1 MNYRNFL
8 WFVASLLS
16 VTNLWAQSVYPGQH
30 ENKLDKKDIAA
41 MRVKSFNLND
51 VRLLPSRFRDNMMRD
66 SIWMVSLDVD
76 RLLHSFRTNAGV
88 FAGREGGYM
97 AVKKLGGWES
107 LDCELRGH
115 TVGHLLSAY
124 GLMYAATGSE
134 VFKQKGDSLVKGLS
148 EVQQALGN
156 GYISAFPE
164 ELINRNLRGGAVWA
178 PWYTIHKLY
187 SGLID
192 QYLYADNIL
201 ALDVV
206 KRGADWA
213 YVKLKPQSEEVRRR
227 MIRNE
232 FGGINESFYN
242 LYAITGK
249 ECYRWLAE
257 YFYHNDV
264 MDPLKVQKDDLGTK
278 HTNTFI
284 PKVIAEARNY
294 ELTKNAASKQLVDFF
309 WHTMID
315 SHTFAPGCSSQ
326 KEHFFDTKQ
335 FSKYLNGYTGET
347 CCTYNMLKLSRH
359 LFCWTADSKAAD
371 YYERALYNHIL
382 GQQDP
387 QSGMVCYFL
396 PMLSGAYKVY
406 STPENSF
413 WCCVGSGFESHAK
426 YGEAI
431 YYHNEK
437 GIYVNLFIPSV
448 VNWHEKGLVLR
459 QETSFPESETTKL
472 MLNLKHP
479 LRTSVYLRYPSWSG
493 KPDIRVNGKL
503 MAVKAKDGSYIEL
516 NREWKDGDCIEVTY
530 PMELRIET
538 TPDNPEKG
546 ALLYGPVVL
555 AGERGTENMKQPAPF
570 SNPKLYNDYY
580 TYDYQIPADLK
591 SSMKMDVKHPDKFLK
606 KIGNELKFIS
616 SEGDVLRPLYDLHH
630 QHYVVYWDLKQ
641 PVSIKKTCSGDLIA
655 DQTIFD
661 YVSGK
666 EGERAYLRLPRGAKQ
681 VKAVLYC
688 HQNMTEEVLFRSK
701 FFCSKMDSLGVAM
714 AFIQRGSQNW
724 DVREGCQE
732 RFEQIMDDF
741 AKGTEHP
748 EIATA
753 PIIPFGHSAQAT
765 FPWNFAAWNPERTLC
780 ILSYHGDAP
789 RTNLCGYGRENIEW
803 GRTRNIDSIPGLM
816 IEGEYEWWEGRV
828 RPALAFRMMYPD
840 SRISFLCDA
849 GKGHFDLC
857 EETQDYMARFIA
869 KALDDSRPKGGVLY
883 SRWKEDGTESNNP
896 HEMFWYQDKEMMELT
911 KARYEDSRGKK
922 MQYVSA
928 RMNGKLLAYDE
939 NKHIKLNAETSSL
952 EFSVEPVFVNQERNM
967 ISEEHA
973 AVRPKVVLISGPAIQ
988 TGEYTFRFDPD
999 YFGKDPKRLWTGI
1012 TLCIEADGD
1021 DNYKSAVQELNIQVK
1036 LKGE

>member
-1 MNYRNFL
+1 MCT
-8 WFVASLLS
+8 LS
-16 VTNLWAQSVYPGQH
+16 AQSVYPGQH
-30 ENKLDKKDIAA
+30 AGKLSKVNMAD
-41 MRVKSFNLND
+41 MQVKSFDLKD

-66 SIWMVSLDVD
+66 SIWMVSLDVN

-97 AVKKLGGWES
+97 TVKKLGGWES

-115 TVGHLLSAY
+115 TTGHLLSAY

-134 VFKQKGDSLVKGLS
+134 IFKQKGDSLIHGLS
-148 EVQQALGN
+148 EVQKALGN
-156 GYISAFPE
+156 GYLSAFPE
-164 ELINRNLRGGAVWA
+164 ELINRNLRGKSVWA
-178 PWYTIHKLY
+178 PWYTLHKLY

-192 QYLYADNIL
+192 QYLYADNKL
-201 ALDVV
+201 ALELVT
-206 KRGADWA
+206 KAADWA
-213 YVKLKPQSEEVRRR
+213 YEKLKPQSEAIRRK

-242 LYAITGK
+242 LYAITG
-249 ECYRWLAE
+249 EERYRWLAE
-257 YFYHNDV
+257 FFYHNDV
-264 MDPLKVQKDDLGTK
+264 MDPLKEQKDDLGTK

-294 ELTKNAASKQLVDFF
+294 ELTENAVSRQMVEFF
-309 WHTMID
+309 WHTMINN
-315 SHTFAPGCSSQ
+315 HTFAPGCSSQ
-326 KEHFFDTKQ
+326 KEHFFDTKH

-359 LFCWTADSKAAD
+359 LFCWTADANVAD

-387 QSGMVCYFL
+387 QSGMVSYFL
-396 PMLSGAYKVY
+396 PLLSGAYKVY

-431 YYHNEK
+431 YYHNNK
-437 GIYVNLFIPSV
+437 GIYVNLLIPSV
-448 VNWHEKGLVLR
+448 VNWHEKGLTLR
-459 QETSFPESETTKL
+459 QETDFPDKETTKL
-472 MLNLKHP
+472 VLELKNS

-493 KPDIRVNGKL
+493 KPKVRVNGKSVS
-503 MAVKAKDGSYIEL
+503 VKVRQGSYIEL
-516 NREWKDGDCIEVTY
+516 NREWKNGDCIEVTY
-530 PMELRIET
+530 PMKLQVEV
-538 TPDNPEKG
+538 TPDNPNKG
-546 ALLYGPVVL
+546 ALLYGPIVL
-555 AGERGTENMKQPAPF
+555 AGERGTENMECLAPF
-570 SNPKLYNDYY
+570 SNPNVYNDYY
-580 TYDYQIPADLK
+580 TYDYQIPAHLK
-591 SSMKMDVKHPDKFLK
+591 TAMQVDVKHPEKSLK
-606 KIGNELKFIS
+606 RIGEGLKFS
-616 SEGDVLRPLYDLHH
+616 SLEGDVLVPLYDMHH
-630 QHYVVYWDLKQ
+630 QRYVVYWDLKK
-641 PVSIKKTCSGDLIA
+641 SSSEKESA
-655 DQTIFD
+655 DGVVAQTIFD
-661 YVSGK
+661 YVVGC

-732 RFEQIMDDF
+732 RFERIMNDF
-741 AKGTEHP
+741 AKGTGHP

-765 FPWNFAAWNPERTLC
+765 FPWNFAAWNPGRTLC

-789 RTNLCGYGRENIEW
+789 RTNLCGYGRANVEW
-803 GRTRNIDSIPGLM
+803 GRTRNIDGIPGLM
-816 IEGEYEWWEGRV
+816 IEGEYEWWEARV

-869 KALDDSRPKGGVLY
+869 KSLADSRPKGGVYY
-883 SRWKEDGTESNNP
+883 SRWKEDGTVSDNP
-896 HEMFWYQDKEMMELT
+896 HEQFWYQDEEMVNLT
-911 KARYEDSRGKK
+911 KARYEASHGKK

-928 RMNGKLLAYDE
+928 RMNGKLLVYDE
-939 NKHIKLNAETSSL
+939 NKHIKLNAETSLL
-952 EFSVEPVFVNQERNM
+952 EFSVEPVFVNKERAM

-1021 DNYKSAVQELNIQVK
+1021 DIYKSTVQELNIQVK
-1036 LKGE
+1036 LKE